1 MWGELRQHLGIF
13 PAHRSCAHWPKS
25 CSQPPTLPPLPLAP
39 RSIFDYASVVPAGG
53 APGVH
58 APAVELLS
66 RSKLSCLSWNKYI
79 QAHIASSD
87 YEGGLC
93 GEAGRLSGG
102 VFACGGCL
110 WQAPCWHAALTLS
123 ELPGTSTGP
132 PPLSTCAGVVAV
144 WDVTSG
150 ALLHEYEAHSK
161 RIWSV
166 DFCEVRRP

>member
-1 MWGELRQHLGIF
+1 M
-13 PAHRSCAHWPKS
+13 
-25 CSQPPTLPPLPLAP
+25 PPSVC
-39 RSIFDYASVVPAGG
+39 SIFDYASVVPASG

-87 YEGGLC
+87 YEGGCLR
-93 GEAGRLSGG
+93 ERALERG
-102 VFACGGCL
+102 VGCSRRDACEVYACPPEVP
-110 WQAPCWHAALTLS
+110 ASHLTLHTFCHS
-123 ELPGTSTGP
+123 AWPHAVFCSSQLQPLPP
-132 PPLSTCAGVVAV
+132 HPCAGVVAV

-166 DFCEVRRP
+166 DFCEVCAVGLGMNGPLVLTR